1 MTPPLPAAL
10 ESYRRP
16 GPERFQLYGVLM
28 LLLVG
33 TAVLGRGRPGDLG
46 TRETLRRSPFAR
58 VMFMDIGALSTLGAL
73 YLLLNGRT
81 AVRVPGAVASLFAG
95 SFALLPALAYEDWVK
110 LQEKAGTGTEEYR
123 RE

>member
-1 MTPPLPAAL
+1 MTPPLPDVL

-16 GPERFQLYGVLM
+16 GLERFQLYGVLL
-28 LLLVG
+28 LLLVA

-58 VMFMDIGALSTLGAL
+58 VMFMDVGALSTLGAL

-81 AVRVPGAVASLFAG
+81 PVRVPGAVASLFAG

-110 LQEKAGTGTEEYR
+110 VQKGGTATEE
-123 RE
+123 